1 MTAAR
6 PVFAK
11 ATLHILSHNFHE
23 PISQAWREKG
33 GQQTVAHESYAGLM
47 DGLNGEGQHVCV
59 FEHAPE
65 TDLAECLTALA
76 MTGQNI
82 PTIVIG
88 QNLPV
93 SALRVLMGLPC
104 WDILDTEVSYDAV
117 HKALSRAADSL
128 AQASNQAA
136 ANSNSQCWTFVSSV
150 GGAGATLLAC
160 ETAYQLAHLK
170 DKPRVALFDLNFV
183 DGSCATYLNCESNFL
198 PSIFQKNPFNIDDVF
213 LKTMTT
219 HHPFGF
225 DLLAMPRWSEMETPP
240 SRDVILQCLNVAC
253 ETYDFVIVDTPRWPT
268 EWSSDIFLGSD
279 EVILVTEL
287 SVPAL
292 NASRQWVEQFASDP
306 EFPSIRAVLNRR
318 QKGMFGAKVT
328 EDQATSALEMEVFA
342 SIRSDWPTALSA
354 VNLGQPVSDMKPGSP
369 IPKDISDL
377 IQKLRLDK
385 AAADETDSM
394 RVAS

>member
-1 MTAAR
+1 MSANRT
-6 PVFAK
+6 VFASAK
-11 ATLHILSHNFHE
+11 LHVLSHNFHA
-23 PISQAWREKG
+23 PITQAWREKG
-33 GQQTVAHESYAGLM
+33 GQFAIVHESYAGLM
-47 DGLNGEGQHVCV
+47 DGLNEDGMHICV

-82 PTIVIG
+82 PTIVVG

-104 WDILDTEVSYDAV
+104 WDILDTELSFDAV
-117 HKALSRAADSL
+117 HKSLSRAAESFGDTGTST
-128 AQASNQAA
+128 A
-136 ANSNSQCWTFVSSV
+136 ANGNSQCWTFVSSV

-160 ETAYQLAHLK
+160 ETAYQLSQLK
-170 DKPRVALFDLNFV
+170 SKPKVVLFDLNFV
-183 DGSCATYLNCESNFL
+183 DGSCATYLNCDSNFL
-198 PSIFQKNPFNIDDVF
+198 PTIFQKNPHKIDDVF

-219 HHPFGF
+219 YHPFGF
-225 DLLAMPRWSEMETPP
+225 DVLAMPRWSEMETPP

-253 ETYDFVIVDTPRWPT
+253 ETYEFVIVDSPRWPT
-268 EWSSDIFLGSD
+268 EWSGDIFLGSD
-279 EVILVTEL
+279 DVILVTEL

-306 EFPSIRAVLNRR
+306 QFPTIRPVLNRR

-328 EDQATSALEMEVFA
+328 EEQACAALEMEVFA

-369 IPKDISDL
+369 IPKDIADL
-377 IQKLRLDK
+377 IDKLRRSKETAERTDPVR
-385 AAADETDSM
+385 AAS
-394 RVAS
+394 

>member
-1 MTAAR
+1 MSSAR

-11 ATLHILSHNFHE
+11 ATLHILSQNFHA
-23 PISQAWREKG
+23 PIAQAWREKG
-33 GQQTVAHESYAGLM
+33 GQQAVVHESYAGLM
-47 DGLNGEGQHVCV
+47 DGLNSEGQHICV

-104 WDILDTEVSYDAV
+104 WDILDTQVSYDAV
-117 HKALSRAADSL
+117 HKALSRAAESL
-128 AQASNQAA
+128 GEADAKTV

-160 ETAYQLAHLK
+160 ETAYQLAQLK
-170 DKPRVALFDLNFV
+170 SKPRVVLFDLNFV
-183 DGSCATYLNCESNFL
+183 DGSCATYLNCESNL
-198 PSIFQKNPFNIDDVF
+198 QPSIFQKNPFNIDDVF

-225 DLLAMPRWSEMETPP
+225 DLLAMPRWSQMDTPP
-240 SRDVILQCLNVAC
+240 SRDVILQCLNIAC

-268 EWSSDIFLGSD
+268 EWSGDMFLGSD

-328 EDQATSALEMEVFA
+328 EEQATTALNMEVFA

-369 IPKDISDL
+369 IPKDIADL
-377 IQKLRLDK
+377 IENLRRDGRSELENNNMR
-385 AAADETDSM
+385 AAS
-394 RVAS
+394 

>member
-1 MTAAR
+1 MSSHR
-6 PVFAK
+6 NVFAAAK
-11 ATLHILSHNFHE
+11 LHILSQNFHD
-23 PISQAWREKG
+23 PIGQAWREKG
-33 GQQTVAHESYAGLM
+33 GQQTIVHESYAGLM
-47 DGLNGEGQHVCV
+47 DGLNEDGMHICV
-59 FEHAPE
+59 FEHAVE

-88 QNLPV
+88 KNLPV

-104 WDILDTEVSYDAV
+104 WDILDAQVSFDAV
-117 HKALSRAADSL
+117 HKSLSRAAEALSD
-128 AQASNQAA
+128 ANKQAV
-136 ANSNSQCWTFVSSV
+136 ANNNSHCWTFVSSV

-160 ETAYQLAHLK
+160 ETAYQLSQLK
-170 DKPRVALFDLNFV
+170 SKPRVALFDLNFV
-183 DGSCATYLNCESNFL
+183 DGSCATYLNCDCNFL
-198 PSIFQKNPFNIDDVF
+198 PTIFQKDPHKIDDVF
-213 LKTMTT
+213 LKTVTT
-219 HHPFGF
+219 HHSFGF
-225 DLLAMPRWSEMETPP
+225 DILAMPRWSQMDTPP

-253 ETYDFVIVDTPRWPT
+253 ETYDFVIVDSPRWPT
-268 EWSSDIFLGSD
+268 DWSSDIFLGSD

-306 EFPSIRAVLNRR
+306 EFPSIRVVLNRR

-328 EDQATSALEMEVFA
+328 EDQAETALEMDVFA

-369 IPKDISDL
+369 IPKDIAEL
-377 IQKLRLDK
+377 IAKLRKDAHISK
-385 AAADETDSM
+385 DTEPVRAAS
-394 RVAS
+394 

>member
-1 MTAAR
+1 MKMAC
-6 PVFAK
+6 
-11 ATLHILSHNFHE
+11 
-23 PISQAWREKG
+23 IS
-33 GQQTVAHESYAGLM
+33 
-47 DGLNGEGQHVCV
+47 VCSSM
-59 FEHAPE
+59 HPE

-76 MTGQNI
+76 MTGISI

-104 WDILDTEVSYDAV
+104 WDILDTQVNFDAV
-117 HKALSRAADSL
+117 HKALSRAAEALS
-128 AQASNQAA
+128 AENAKPKSETPSN
-136 ANSNSQCWTFVSSV
+136 CWTFVSSV

-160 ETAYQLAHLK
+160 ETAFQLSQLK
-170 DKPRVALFDLNFV
+170 SKPKVALFDLNFV

-198 PSIFQKNPFNIDDVF
+198 PTVFQKDPHKIDEVF
-213 LKTMTT
+213 LKTVTT
-219 HHPFGF
+219 YHSHGF
-225 DLLAMPRWSEMETPP
+225 DLLAMPRWSQMDTPP

-253 ETYDFVIVDTPRWPT
+253 EAYDFVIIDSPRWPT

-279 EVILVTEL
+279 DVILVTEL

-306 EFPSIRAVLNRR
+306 QFPSIRAVLNRR

-328 EDQATSALEMEVFA
+328 EDQARSALQMEVFA

-354 VNLGQPVSDMKPGSP
+354 VNLGQSVSEIKPNSP
-369 IPKDISDL
+369 IPKDVEALIS
-377 IQKLRLDK
+377 KTP
-385 AAADETDSM
+385 AAARQLS
-394 RVAS
+394 ASG

>member
-1 MTAAR
+1 MSSAR
-6 PVFAK
+6 TVFANAK
-11 ATLHILSHNFHE
+11 LHILSQTFHAS
-23 PISQAWREKG
+23 IGQAWSEKG
-33 GQQTVAHESYAGLM
+33 GQNTVVHESYAGLM
-47 DGLNGEGQHVCV
+47 DALNEDGMHICV

-104 WDILDTEVSYDAV
+104 WDILDAHVSFDAV
-117 HKALSRAADSL
+117 HKSLTRAAEAL
-128 AQASNQAA
+128 AEANAA
-136 ANSNSQCWTFVSSV
+136 PVANTNSQCWTFVSSV

-160 ETAYQLAHLK
+160 ETAYQLSQLK
-170 DKPRVALFDLNFV
+170 SKPRVVLFDLNFV

-198 PSIFQKNPFNIDDVF
+198 PTIFQKNPHNIDDVF

-225 DLLAMPRWSEMETPP
+225 DLLAMPRWSEMEHPP

-268 EWSSDIFLGSD
+268 EWSGDMFLGSD

-306 EFPSIRAVLNRR
+306 EFPSIRPVLNRR

-328 EDQATSALEMEVFA
+328 EEQARDALERDVFA

-369 IPKDISDL
+369 IPKDIADL
-377 IQKLRLDK
+377 ISKLRQGK
-385 AAADETDSM
+385 STAADTETM
-394 RVAS
+394 RAAS

>member
-1 MTAAR
+1 MSTTR
-6 PVFAK
+6 NVFASAK
-11 ATLHILSHNFHE
+11 LHILSHNFHD
-23 PISQAWREKG
+23 PIAQAWREKG
-33 GQQTVAHESYAGLM
+33 GQHTVVHESYAGVM
-47 DGLNGEGQHVCV
+47 DGLNEEGMHICV

-104 WDILDTEVSYDAV
+104 WDILDAQVSFDAV
-117 HKALSRAADSL
+117 HKSLTRAAEAL
-128 AQASNQAA
+128 GE
-136 ANSNSQCWTFVSSV
+136 ANSQAVANTNSQCWTFVSSV

-160 ETAYQLAHLK
+160 ETAYQLSQLK
-170 DKPRVALFDLNFV
+170 RKPRVVLFDLNFV
-183 DGSCATYLNCESNFL
+183 DGSCATYLNCESNLL
-198 PSIFQKNPFNIDDVF
+198 PSIFEKDPHRIDDVF

-268 EWSSDIFLGSD
+268 EWSSDMFLGSD

-328 EDQATSALEMEVFA
+328 EEQACTALEMEVFA

-354 VNLGQPVSDMKPGSP
+354 VNLGQPVSDMKPGSA
-369 IPKDISDL
+369 IPKDIADL
-377 IQKLRLDK
+377 IGKLRHGKD
-385 AAADETDSM
+385 AANQSDTM
-394 RVAS
+394 RAAS

>member
-1 MTAAR
+1 MSSAR
-6 PVFAK
+6 GVFAAAK
-11 ATLHILSHNFHE
+11 LHILSQSFDE
-23 PISQAWREKG
+23 PIAQAWREKG
-33 GQQTVAHESYAGLM
+33 GQLTVVHESYAGLM
-47 DGLNGEGQHVCV
+47 DGLNEEGMHICV

-104 WDILDTEVSYDAV
+104 WDILDAQVSFDAV
-117 HKALSRAADSL
+117 HKALTRAAEAL
-128 AQASNQAA
+128 TEANMQAV
-136 ANSNSQCWTFVSSV
+136 ANTNSQCWTFVSSV

-160 ETAYQLAHLK
+160 ETAYQLSQLK
-170 DKPRVALFDLNFV
+170 SKPRVVLFDLNFV
-183 DGSCATYLNCESNFL
+183 DGSCATYLNCESNLL
-198 PSIFQKNPFNIDDVF
+198 PTIFQKDPHKIDDVF

-253 ETYDFVIVDTPRWPT
+253 ETYDFVIVDSPRWPT
-268 EWSSDIFLGSD
+268 EWSSDMFLGSD

-328 EDQATSALEMEVFA
+328 EEQARAALEMEVFA

-369 IPKDISDL
+369 IPKDIGDL
-377 IQKLRLDK
+377 ISKLRHDK
-385 AAADETDSM
+385 DSPKASETMRAAS
-394 RVAS
+394 

>member
-1 MTAAR
+1 MSSTR
-6 PVFAK
+6 NVFATAK
-11 ATLHILSHNFHE
+11 LHILSQNFHD
-23 PISQAWREKG
+23 PIAQAWREKG
-33 GQQTVAHESYAGLM
+33 GQLTVVHESYAGLM
-47 DGLNGEGQHVCV
+47 DGLNEDGLHICV

-104 WDILDTEVSYDAV
+104 WDILDAQVSFDAV
-117 HKALSRAADSL
+117 HKALTRAAEALSE
-128 AQASNQAA
+128 ANTQAV
-136 ANSNSQCWTFVSSV
+136 ANTNSQCWTFVSSV

-160 ETAYQLAHLK
+160 ETAYQLSQLK
-170 DKPRVALFDLNFV
+170 SKPRVVLFDLNFV
-183 DGSCATYLNCESNFL
+183 DGSCATYLNCESNLL
-198 PSIFQKNPFNIDDVF
+198 PTIFQKDPHKIDDVF

-268 EWSSDIFLGSD
+268 DWSSDMFLGSD

-328 EDQATSALEMEVFA
+328 EEQACTALEMEVFT

-369 IPKDISDL
+369 IPKDVADL
-377 IQKLRLDK
+377 ISKLRRDK
-385 AAADETDSM
+385 DSIKTSETMRAAS
-394 RVAS
+394 

>member
-1 MTAAR
+1 MSSTRA
-6 PVFAK
+6 VFAAAK
-11 ATLHILSHNFHE
+11 LHILSQNFSA
-23 PISQAWREKG
+23 PIAQAWREKG
-33 GQQTVAHESYAGLM
+33 GQHAVVHESYAGLM
-47 DGLNGEGQHVCV
+47 DALNDHGMHICV

-82 PTIVIG
+82 PTMVIG

-104 WDILDTEVSYDAV
+104 WDILDAQVSFDAV
-117 HKALSRAADSL
+117 HKALTRAAEALGEAST
-128 AQASNQAA
+128 QAVAH
-136 ANSNSQCWTFVSSV
+136 SNSQCWTFVSSV

-160 ETAYQLAHLK
+160 ETAYQLSQLK
-170 DKPRVALFDLNFV
+170 RKPRVVLFDLNFI
-183 DGSCATYLNCESNFL
+183 DGSCATYLNCDANL
-198 PSIFQKNPFNIDDVF
+198 RPTIFEKDPHKIDDVF

-225 DLLAMPRWSEMETPP
+225 DLLAMPRWSEMPTPP

-268 EWSSDIFLGSD
+268 EWSSDMFLGSD

-328 EDQATSALEMEVFA
+328 EDQACAALEMQVFA

-354 VNLGQPVSDMKPGSP
+354 VNLGQPVSNMKPGSA
-369 IPKDISDL
+369 IPKDIADL
-377 IQKLRLDK
+377 ISKLRHDED
-385 AAADETDSM
+385 AAKPSATM
-394 RVAS
+394 RAAS

>member
-1 MTAAR
+1 MSSTRA
-6 PVFAK
+6 VFAAAK
-11 ATLHILSHNFHE
+11 LHILSQNFSD
-23 PISQAWREKG
+23 PIAQAWREKG
-33 GQQTVAHESYAGLM
+33 GQHTVIHESYAGLM
-47 DGLNGEGQHVCV
+47 DALNDQGLHICV

-104 WDILDTEVSYDAV
+104 WDILDAQVSFDAV
-117 HKALSRAADSL
+117 HKALTRAADAL
-128 AQASNQAA
+128 AEANTQAI

-160 ETAYQLAHLK
+160 ETAYQLSQLK
-170 DKPRVALFDLNFV
+170 RKPRVALFDLNFV
-183 DGSCATYLNCESNFL
+183 DGSCATYLNCESNL
-198 PSIFQKNPFNIDDVF
+198 QPTIFQKDPHKIDEVF

-225 DLLAMPRWSEMETPP
+225 DLLAMPRWSEMPTPP

-268 EWSSDIFLGSD
+268 EWSSDMFLGSD

-328 EDQATSALEMEVFA
+328 EDQACAALQMEVFA
-342 SIRSDWPTALSA
+342 CIRSDWPTALSA
-354 VNLGQPVSDMKPGSP
+354 INLGQPVSNMKPGSA
-369 IPKDISDL
+369 IPKDIAEL
-377 IQKLRLDK
+377 ISKLRHDK
-385 AAADETDSM
+385 DSAKPSAAM
-394 RVAS
+394 RAAS